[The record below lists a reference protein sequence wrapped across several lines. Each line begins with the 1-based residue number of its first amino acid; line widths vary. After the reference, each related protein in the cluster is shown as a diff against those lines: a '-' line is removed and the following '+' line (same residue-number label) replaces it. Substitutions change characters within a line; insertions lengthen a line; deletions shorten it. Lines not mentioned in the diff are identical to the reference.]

1 MAYLDGFD
9 HDIFIS
15 FAHVDNQDG
24 WVSVF
29 HQHLTMDLARLLGRP
44 EKIKIWFDKD
54 RLEGG
59 QLYDKTIEDAL
70 GRTAV
75 LVALTSRGYF
85 HPESYCHKEIRWFSE
100 KARRGQLGLSVGDR
114 SRIFNVP
121 LTNLP
126 FKDLPQDLPGE
137 FSKSIVESFH
147 DAEENDQVGDPI
159 DQNEKS
165 FQVRMRKLSKAI
177 FHTVEAIKKNS
188 SPSEPSPSNKTI
200 SDTPAKPTYTI
211 FLADTSDSLRRV
223 RNRVAEELQR
233 QNIVLAAPIPPPFAA
248 AQHEESVVA
257 EINHSILSVHLFDQ
271 WEGRAIEG
279 LPEKTYPQ
287 RQAELA
293 LEHAADV
300 LIWVP
305 QTMDVATI
313 ENIEDESHRA
323 FLQQLESRERKDAN
337 YEFLRESKTEI
348 TRQILARIEQI
359 KKRQQIVMSPTAA
372 LLDSHRKDQ
381 LHAIQIFQLL
391 IEGNVQPY
399 LNPEDDD
406 PRSNLKILEE
416 RLKQVSKLIL
426 FFGAVAEDWVRARL
440 AEALKI
446 AVEQRCPLKTL
457 AVCFVPPHY
466 KEEGISFSTG
476 FTQVH
481 HFNLADIHDPNT
493 LKLLLGDI

>member
-24 WVSVF
+24 WVDVF
-29 HQHLTMDLARLLGRP
+29 QQHLTIELNRLIGRA
-44 EKIKIWFDKD
+44 
-54 RLEGG
+54 G
-59 QLYDKTIEDAL
+59 QLVVWLDKRRLQGNHLFDKTIEEAIN
-70 GRTAV
+70 RTA
-75 LVALTSRGYF
+75 LFVALNSNGYL
-85 HPESYCHKEIRWFSE
+85 HPDSYCHKEVRWFSE
-100 KARRGQLGLSVGDR
+100 KAQQEPFGLSVGDR
-114 SRIFNVP
+114 LRFFNVLLANIHYEKWP
-121 LTNLP
+121 A
-126 FKDLPQDLPGE
+126 E
-137 FSKSIVESFH
+137 FAGTSGHAFH
-147 DAEENDQVGDPI
+147 DEDGFPLDPTSKPFRDQIRQFSSAILATLDAIKNISTQTING
-159 DQNEKS
+159 
-165 FQVRMRKLSKAI
+165 KAI
-177 FHTVEAIKKNS
+177 QVPTTKPAATV
-188 SPSEPSPSNKTI
+188 
-200 SDTPAKPTYTI
+200 

-233 QNIVLAAPIPPPFAA
+233 QNIALAAPIPPPFAA
-248 AQHEESVVA
+248 AQHEEVVIA

-293 LEHAADV
+293 LEHAADI

-323 FLQQLESRERKDAN
+323 FLQQLESRERKDTG

-466 KEEGISFSTG
+466 KEDGVNFSTG

-481 HFNLADIHDPNT
+481 HFNLADIHDPSMM
-493 LKLLLGDI
+493 KILLGDI